1 MAQLRMK
8 WKRKWAAA
16 EQEEEGNEHDDDAE
30 ESLESGE
37 ESEPASQ
44 RAAGNTALRAFAC
57 WARARRTAFTD
68 WGPSNVLLGTSF

>member
-1 MAQLRMK
+1 MK

-16 EQEEEGNEHDDDAE
+16 EQEEEEGDDDDDDAE

-44 RAAGNTALRAFAC
+44 RARKSALYLRSAFQLALF
-57 WARARRTAFTD
+57 ASVGR
-68 WGPSNVLLGTSF
+68 

>member
-44 RAAGNTALRAFAC
+44 RGRKSALYLRSAFQLALF
-57 WARARRTAFTD
+57 ASVGR
-68 WGPSNVLLGTSF
+68 